1 MAPRPQWSI
10 AGETDQVPLIGA
22 EAIGSDMR
30 DKLKHQGSAA
40 ARHTRIVDRAITRLK
55 LKQLRL
61 LVAVGE
67 FGSIQHAA
75 RELQISQPAA
85 SKLIQDLELD
95 FEVRLFQRTNRGVIP
110 TACGEA
116 LIRHGKLIMG
126 QVSNAA
132 QELDDLTE
140 GSSGRVVIGTLL
152 AAAPILLPRTIKI
165 VIAERPGVA
174 IKLVEGTNDVLMPA
188 LYSGEIDMIVG
199 RLPAFRARPR
209 LVQEDLFDERILAVV
224 GKQHPLAGK
233 KSVSFKQVQPYGWIL
248 PPPETTLRREIDQYF
263 VSRNQYAPPTV
274 LESVSYLANR
284 SLFRELDLVG
294 LMPEHVVAHEIDS
307 GLLAELAWSVP
318 FGKGPVGVS
327 YRGPDSL
334 SPAGTEFLKVL
345 RRVAGTLRKP

>member
-1 MAPRPQWSI
+1 MRI
-10 AGETDQVPLIGA
+10 GVIGEGA
-22 EAIGSDMR
+22 TGSDMG
-30 DKLKHQGSAA
+30 DKSREQGHMVP
-40 ARHTRIVDRAITRLK
+40 RHTRIVDRAITRLK

-75 RELQISQPAA
+75 RELRISQPAA
-85 SKLIQDLELD
+85 TKLIQDLELD

-116 LIRHGKLIMG
+116 LIRHGKLIIG

-140 GSSGRVVIGTLL
+140 GSSGRVVVGTLL
-152 AAAPILLPRTIKI
+152 AAAPILLPKAIET
-165 VIAERPGVA
+165 VIAERPRVA

-199 RLPAFRARPR
+199 RLPAYRARPR
-209 LVQEDLFDERILAVV
+209 LVQEELFDERVLAVV

-233 KSVSFKQVQPYGWIL
+233 QSVSFRQIRPYGWIL
-248 PPPETTLRREIDQYF
+248 PPPETTLRRQIDQYF

-284 SLFRELDLVG
+284 SLFQALDLIG
-294 LMPEHVVAHEIDS
+294 LMPEHVVAHEIDN
-307 GLLAELAWSVP
+307 GLLVELAWSVP
-318 FGKGPVGVS
+318 FGKGPIGVS

-334 SPAGTEFLKVL
+334 SPAGTEFLRVL
-345 RRVAGTLRKP
+345 RRVAGNLGNP